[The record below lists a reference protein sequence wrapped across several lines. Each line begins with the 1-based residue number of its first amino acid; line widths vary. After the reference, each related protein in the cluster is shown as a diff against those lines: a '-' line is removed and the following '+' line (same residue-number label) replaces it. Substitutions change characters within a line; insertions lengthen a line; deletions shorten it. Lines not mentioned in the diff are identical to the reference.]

1 MALKEVKLDNG
12 FECVIDDDLF
22 DDMELVDDLAAA
34 EGENPLKVR
43 DVLNRILGE
52 KQKKELYEIIRD
64 KETGRVRVEEVS
76 NAIGEI
82 MMKLGEDGKNS

>member
-64 KETGRVRVEEVS
+64 KETGRVRVEAVS